1 MLGSMTV
8 PDIAG
13 SIVVTGP
20 TRGLGRA
27 LVPLLAAAR
36 PSAVLVLVGRPGPA
50 LEAAAEAVTA
60 RGARAVTVPCDL
72 TSLEQVRTAVAT
84 VRSAVAGGELPP
96 VAALVSNAGVQTADR
111 RQVTADGHELTF
123 GVNVLAPHVLVEG
136 LRPAM
141 ADGAHVVL
149 LGSGTHHGDRSM
161 GLVDPPRWEDP
172 RALARPDGPDGD
184 PRAGSRAYATSKL
197 AVLHQAHE
205 WDRRYGD
212 GVPALRV
219 NVYDPG
225 LMPGTGLA
233 RRRTR
238 LEQFAWSWLMP
249 VLRVLPTVT
258 TPQRSARALAD
269 LVLGRTH
276 AGLRGGY
283 VVIGAVEQPS
293 AASSDP
299 AREREL
305 WRACTE
311 LTGVPSVA
319 APA

>member
-1 MLGSMTV
+1 MTV
-8 PDIAG
+8 PDITDC
-13 SIVVTGP
+13 IVVTGP

-27 LVPLLAAAR
+27 LIPALAAAR
-36 PSAVLVLVGRPGPA
+36 PSTALVLVGRPGAA
-50 LEAAAEAVTA
+50 LEAAAEDAA
-60 RGARAVTVPCDL
+60 RSGARVVTVPCDL
-72 TSLEQVRTAVAT
+72 ASLDQVRAAATTVRDAVA
-84 VRSAVAGGELPP
+84 AGDLPP
-96 VAALVSNAGVQTADR
+96 VMALVSNAGVQTADR

-123 GVNVLAPHVLVEG
+123 GVNVLAPHVLVES

-161 GLVDPPRWEDP
+161 GLVDPPRWEHP
-172 RALARPDGPDGD
+172 RDLARPDGPDGD

-197 AVLHQAHE
+197 AVVYQAHE
-205 WDRRYGD
+205 WDRRHG
-212 GVPALRV
+212 GAAPALRV

-233 RRRTR
+233 RRRTA
-238 LEQFAWSWLMP
+238 LERWAWSWLLP
-249 VLRVLPTVT
+249 VLRVLPGVT
-258 TPQRSARALAD
+258 TPRRSARALAD

-283 VVIGAVEQPS
+283 VEIGAVTRPS
-293 AASSDP
+293 AASFDP
-299 AREREL
+299 RREREL
-305 WRACTE
+305 WEVCTE
-311 LTGVPSVA
+311 LTGVPAVA

>member
-1 MLGSMTV
+1 MTAT
-8 PDIAG
+8 DITG
-13 SIVVTGP
+13 TTVVTGP

-27 LVPLLAAAR
+27 LVPVLAAAR
-36 PSAVLVLVGRPGPA
+36 PSAVLVLLGRPGPA
-50 LEAAAEAVTA
+50 LDAAAGAATRA
-60 RGARAVTVPCDL
+60 GARVRTVPCDL
-72 TSLEQVRTAVAT
+72 ASLAQVRAAAAT
-84 VRSAVAGGELPP
+84 VRDAVTAGELPP
-96 VAALVSNAGVQTADR
+96 VTALVSNAGVQTADR

-149 LGSGTHHGDRSM
+149 LGSGTHFGDRSM

-172 RALARPDGPDGD
+172 RDLARPDGPDGD

-197 AVLHQAHE
+197 AVVYQAHE
-205 WDRRYGD
+205 WDRRHGE
-212 GVPALRV
+212 GAPALRV

-233 RRRTR
+233 RRRTAVER
-238 LEQFAWSWLMP
+238 FAWAWLLP
-249 VLRVLPTVT
+249 VLRVLPRVT
-258 TPQRSARALAD
+258 TPRRSARALAD

-283 VVIGAVEQPS
+283 VVIGRVEQPS
-293 AASSDP
+293 AASFDP
-299 AREREL
+299 VREDEL
-305 WRACTE
+305 WRACAE

>member
-1 MLGSMTV
+1 MTV
-8 PDIAG
+8 PDITDCV
-13 SIVVTGP
+13 VVTGP

-27 LVPLLAAAR
+27 LVPALVAAR
-36 PSAVLVLVGRPGPA
+36 PGVVLVLVGRAGPA
-50 LEAAAEAVTA
+50 LDAVAEGAARA
-60 RGARAVTVPCDL
+60 GARVRTVPCDL
-72 TSLEQVRTAVAT
+72 ASLDRVRAAAAT
-84 VRSAVAGGELPP
+84 VRDAVAAGDLPP
-96 VAALVSNAGVQTADR
+96 VTALVSNAGVQTADR

-123 GVNVLAPHVLVEG
+123 GVNVLAPHALVEG

-172 RALARPDGPDGD
+172 RDLTRPDGPDGD

-197 AVLHQAHE
+197 AVLYQAHE

-212 GVPALRV
+212 ADPALRV

-233 RRRTR
+233 RRRSAVER
-238 LEQFAWSWLMP
+238 FAWAWLLP
-249 VLRVLPTVT
+249 ALRVLPRVT
-258 TPQRSARALAD
+258 TPRRSARALAD

-283 VVIGAVEQPS
+283 VVVGRVEQPS
-293 AASSDP
+293 AESRDP

-305 WRACTE
+305 WRACAE